1 MQMSSPSVSRISGK
15 ASATNGCEVFVSR
28 EHPRRCMSYTSA
40 IKWSIPCPE
49 RMAIIRLVGAV
60 LARRTMN
67 VLRAAVKWVSKS
79 SPVPED
85 GKSG

>member
-1 MQMSSPSVSRISGK
+1 
-15 ASATNGCEVFVSR
+15 
-28 EHPRRCMSYTSA
+28 MSYTSA

>member
-1 MQMSSPSVSRISGK
+1 
-15 ASATNGCEVFVSR
+15 
-28 EHPRRCMSYTSA
+28 MSYTTA

-79 SPVPED
+79 WPVPED
-85 GKSG
+85 GKAGETHDASVTNVRIGVCLNAH